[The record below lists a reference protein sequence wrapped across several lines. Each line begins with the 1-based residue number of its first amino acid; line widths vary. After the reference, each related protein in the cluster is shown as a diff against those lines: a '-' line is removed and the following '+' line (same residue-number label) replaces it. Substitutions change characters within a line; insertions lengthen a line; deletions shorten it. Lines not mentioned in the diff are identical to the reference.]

1 MNRVLSVASR
11 LSLLVF
17 LLGGTIVTF
26 GQIAGIAAGDG
37 DLVMK
42 AATRVGEP
50 TCVTAG
56 IAGLLA
62 FVRVYFK
69 SEQREREAEPVP
81 ELPKQRT

>member
-17 LLGGTIVTF
+17 LLGGTIATF
-26 GQIAGIAAGDG
+26 GQ
-37 DLVMK
+37 
-42 AATRVGEP
+42 
-50 TCVTAG
+50 